1 MSHFNLKSLAF
12 YGVAI
17 GSVVTLFSVVSAYGN
32 ANLKAPPAV
41 DGHYRLKA
49 ENLPGCLKSE
59 ELELIIQQSG
69 EYLNAALLPESS
81 IDKKAIPRKLLL
93 AGKLQNQQLS
103 LSGPVPQLISCGKKS
118 LVTITGKMQDK
129 NIAGTITMNSLR
141 KPTQFIAQKEPD
153 TQKSENKH

>member
-12 YGVAI
+12 YGAAI

-41 DGHYRLKA
+41 DGHYRLNA
-49 ENLPGCLKSE
+49 EKLPGCLQAE

-103 LSGPVPQLISCGKKS
+103 LSGPIPQLTSCGKNS
-118 LVTITGKMQDK
+118 LVQITGKMQGK
-129 NIAGTITMNSLR
+129 NLAGTITLNSLPN
-141 KPTQFIAQKEPD
+141 PTQFIAQKEPD
-153 TQKSENKH
+153 VQKSENKH